1 MDDIDIKNLLEKLG
15 KEQTANIGKLFKQ
28 LKQPGLSDTE
38 IKRLNKE
45 IKTET
50 DLIKQKIKIEKEE
63 IAAIEKYTDV
73 LSDQSKAA
81 RSVTENLYKMY
92 KGLGYNTTQ
101 AQKLADKTIATG
113 ETIGKLGAA
122 AKQGSGKIDDF
133 TAAFKGRLGGIGD
146 IVSLVGTGL
155 QTNVDTFRTLSNVGA
170 AFGQDLVTLR
180 ETAASAGLPIE
191 DFTKLIK
198 DNSQSLA
205 QLYGSSTQGAIAF
218 SNLSRDFR
226 TANIDFLAPLGL
238 TVSELNDTLLTT
250 LNIQRITGNFD
261 RNDTQAQT
269 QAAKGLIIEIDK
281 LAKLTGQQRTE
292 LTKQMERQMANARF
306 QAFLTMQTQETGD
319 RLRTFAAGL
328 SGIANDPQFE
338 TALLDL
344 IANAGQPVT
353 EIGRQ
358 LVNNVREA
366 PQIISQLN
374 SGLID
379 NQQALELF
387 RDASLRASQ
396 ANARV
401 AATGQVAFL
410 DTFFPA
416 VNRVGRTT
424 MNLADVNNEAA
435 KRQSTLT
442 NELTKFENSSKAL
455 SASFQSLETGFFANL
470 GGALGIGVG
479 VVSKGMTTVASG
491 INNLNST
498 SKALLYV
505 GTSLSSYVANKAA
518 QTAVVFG
525 GTYSALIAAGLGK
538 GSLMSNLTT
547 AMGGKRAMNKT
558 MKSGKNFLKGPGPI
572 GIGAGMALDVA
583 GGLSGNETVDKALD
597 ILSYTAYGAGIGS
610 YIPGVGTAVGAGV
623 GTVAGLAKALFD
635 SVPSRAVGT
644 FGATGMPFEPKTSL
658 MKIHAGETVKTARE
672 VSNDS
677 MSQEQLMLGVTKMTS
692 SMSDY
697 VNIARQQLESSKQ
710 QEKLLNTMISVD
722 MENTKYTKLTAN
734 RVSSNKGNLI
744 G

>member
-1 MDDIDIKNLLEKLG
+1 MDDNDIKNLLEKLG
-15 KEQTANIGKLFKQ
+15 KEQTANIGKLIKQ
-28 LKQPGLSDTE
+28 LKPGLSDTE

-45 IKTET
+45 IK
-50 DLIKQKIKIEKEE
+50 DE
-63 IAAIEKYTDV
+63 IALLKKKTKITDKEIKAIEDHTDV
-73 LSDQSKAA
+73 LAEQSKAA

-250 LNIQRITGNFD
+250 LNIQRLTGNFD

-328 SGIANDPQFE
+328 SNIANDPAFE

-374 SGLID
+374 AGLIS

-387 RDASLRASQ
+387 RDASLRATQ

-410 DTFFPA
+410 DQFFPA
-416 VNRVGRTT
+416 VNTVGRATL
-424 MNLADVNNEAA
+424 NLADVNDEAA

-442 NELTKFENSSKAL
+442 NELTKFENASKQL

-470 GGALGIGVG
+470 GGILGVG
-479 VVSKGMTTVASG
+479 VGAVSKGVTTVASG

-518 QTAVVFG
+518 QTAVVFS
-525 GTYSALIAAGLGK
+525 GTYSALLAAGMGK
-538 GSLMSNLTT
+538 GSLMSNITS
-547 AMGGKRAMNKT
+547 AMGGKKAMGKT

-572 GIGAGMALDVA
+572 GIASGLALDVA
-583 GGLSGNETVDKALD
+583 GGLSGNETVNKALD

-610 YIPGVGTAVGAGV
+610 MIPGVGTAIGAGV
-623 GTVAGLAKALFD
+623 GTVTGLAKALFD
-635 SVPSRAVGT
+635 SAPSRAVGT

-672 VSNDS
+672 VGNDGVR
-677 MSQEQLMLGVTKMTS
+677 QEELMLGVTKMTTT
-692 SMSDY
+692 MNDY
-697 VNIARQQLESSKQ
+697 VNIAKQQLESSKQ

-734 RVSSNKGNLI
+734 RVSANKGNLI

>member
-1 MDDIDIKNLLEKLG
+1 MDEADIKSIIDRQGKSMSDNMSKLIAGIKKGGLSESEIKRVNQALKDEVKLLKLRDAAEKNAIKAIDDYTDEQIKLVKASQSLNEKLFQLAKGTGLNVVQSQRFADRAQATGEVLGKLG
-15 KEQTANIGKLFKQ
+15 K
-28 LKQPGLSDTE
+28 
-38 IKRLNKE
+38 
-45 IKTET
+45 
-50 DLIKQKIKIEKEE
+50 
-63 IAAIEKYTDV
+63 
-73 LSDQSKAA
+73 
-81 RSVTENLYKMY
+81 
-92 KGLGYNTTQ
+92 
-101 AQKLADKTIATG
+101 
-113 ETIGKLGAA
+113 AA
-122 AKQGSGKIDDF
+122 ATGSGKIDDL
-133 TAAFKGRLGGIGD
+133 TSAFKGKLGGIGD
-146 IVSLVGTGL
+146 IIALAGNSL

-250 LNIQRITGNFD
+250 LNIQRLTGNFD

-292 LTKQMERQMANARF
+292 LTKQMERQMTNTRF
-306 QAFLTMQTQETGD
+306 QAAMSQQLPETAD

-328 SGIANDPQFE
+328 SNIANDPAFE

-374 SGLID
+374 AGLIS

-410 DTFFPA
+410 DQFFPA
-416 VNRVGRTT
+416 VNRVGRATL
-424 MNLADVNNEAA
+424 NLADVNDEAA
-435 KRQSTLT
+435 KRASSLT
-442 NELTKFENSSKAL
+442 NSLTQFE
-455 SASFQSLETGFFANL
+455 SASKELGASIQSIETGVLKNL
-470 GGALGIGVG
+470 GSLLGGGVSTISGAMKGISATLNVLPPAIKGILGIGLTLANTLG
-479 VVSKGMTTVASG
+479 
-491 INNLNST
+491 N
-498 SKALLYV
+498 KAL
-505 GTSLSSYVANKAA
+505 
-518 QTAVVFG
+518 QTGIVFT
-525 GTYSALIAAGLGK
+525 GTYSALRLAGLGK
-538 GSLMSNLTT
+538 GNIVSDLMGKFAGGGKKPKGKTTTPPFGRGTGVGVSSLVAVGANVISSQTDDPGLKSLMNVVGS
-547 AMGGKRAMNKT
+547 
-558 MKSGKNFLKGPGPI
+558 
-572 GIGAGMALDVA
+572 AGM
-583 GGLSGNETVDKALD
+583 
-597 ILSYTAYGAGIGS
+597 GAGIGS
-610 YIPGVGTAVGAGV
+610 MIAPGLGTAIGA
-623 GTVAGLAKALFD
+623 VAGTILGAIGEMNTREK
-635 SVPSRAVGT
+635 GT
-644 FGATGMPFEPKTSL
+644 FGEIGLPFEPRTSL
-658 MKIHAGETVKTARE
+658 MKVHAGEVVQSAQQ
-672 VSNDS
+672 VGDS
-677 MSQEQLMLGVTKMTS
+677 AKQQQELMLGVSRMTTT
-692 SMSDY
+692 MGDY
-697 VNIARQQLESSKQ
+697 VSIARQQLESSKQ

-734 RVSSNKGNLI
+734 RVSANKGNLI

>member
-1 MDDIDIKNLLEKLG
+1 MDEADIKSIIDRQGKSMSDTMSKLIAGIKKGGLSESEIKRVNQALKDEVKLLKLKKDAETKAIKAIDDYTDEQIKLVKASQNLNEKLFQLAKGTGLNVVQSQRFADRAQATGEVLGKLG
-15 KEQTANIGKLFKQ
+15 K
-28 LKQPGLSDTE
+28 
-38 IKRLNKE
+38 
-45 IKTET
+45 
-50 DLIKQKIKIEKEE
+50 
-63 IAAIEKYTDV
+63 AA
-73 LSDQSKAA
+73 
-81 RSVTENLYKMY
+81 
-92 KGLGYNTTQ
+92 TT
-101 AQKLADKTIATG
+101 
-113 ETIGKLGAA
+113 
-122 AKQGSGKIDDF
+122 GSGKIDDL
-133 TAAFKGRLGGIGD
+133 TATFKGRLGGIGD
-146 IVSLVGTGL
+146 IIALAGNSL

-435 KRQSTLT
+435 KRASSLT
-442 NELTKFENSSKAL
+442 NSLTQFE
-455 SASFQSLETGFFANL
+455 SASKELGASIQSIETGVLKNL
-470 GGALGIGVG
+470 GSLLGGGVSTISGAMKGISATLNVLPPAIKGILGIGLTLANTLG
-479 VVSKGMTTVASG
+479 
-491 INNLNST
+491 N
-498 SKALLYV
+498 KAL
-505 GTSLSSYVANKAA
+505 
-518 QTAVVFG
+518 QTGIVFT
-525 GTYSALIAAGLGK
+525 GTYSALRLAGLGK
-538 GSLMSNLTT
+538 GNIVSDLMGKF
-547 AMGGKRAMNKT
+547 AGGGKKPKGKT
-558 MKSGKNFLKGPGPI
+558 TTPPFGR
-572 GIGAGMALDVA
+572 GAGVGVSSLAAVGTSFLSSQTDDPGLKSLLNVA
-583 GGLSGNETVDKALD
+583 TS
-597 ILSYTAYGAGIGS
+597 TATGAGIGS
-610 YIPGVGTAVGAGV
+610 MIAPGLGTAIGA
-623 GTVAGLAKALFD
+623 VAGTILGAIGEMNTREK
-635 SVPSRAVGT
+635 GT
-644 FGATGMPFEPKTSL
+644 FGEIGLPFEPRTSL
-658 MKIHAGETVKTARE
+658 MKVHAGEVVQSAQQ
-672 VSNDS
+672 VGDS
-677 MSQEQLMLGVTKMTS
+677 AKQQQELMLGVSRMTTT
-692 SMSDY
+692 MGDY
-697 VNIARQQLESSKQ
+697 VSIARQQLESSKQ

-734 RVSSNKGNLI
+734 RVSANKGNLI

>member
-1 MDDIDIKNLLEKLG
+1 MDDNDIKNLLEKLG
-15 KEQTANIGKLFKQ
+15 KEQTANIGKLIKQ
-28 LKQPGLSDTE
+28 LKPGLSDTE

-45 IKTET
+45 IK
-50 DLIKQKIKIEKEE
+50 DE
-63 IAAIEKYTDV
+63 IALLKKKTKITDKEIKAIEDHTDV
-73 LSDQSKAA
+73 LAEQSKAA

-180 ETAASAGLPIE
+180 ETAAAAGLPIE

-198 DNSQSLA
+198 DNSQSLS

-250 LNIQRITGNFD
+250 LNIQRLSGNFD
-261 RNDTQAQT
+261 RNNTQAQT

-292 LTKQMERQMANARF
+292 LTKQMERQMANAKF

-328 SGIANDPQFE
+328 SGIANDPAFE

-353 EIGRQ
+353 EISRQ

-374 SGLID
+374 AGLIS

-387 RDASLRASQ
+387 RDASLRATQ

-410 DTFFPA
+410 DQFFPA
-416 VNRVGRTT
+416 VNRVGTAT
-424 MNLADVNNEAA
+424 LNLADVNNEAA

-442 NELTKFENSSKAL
+442 NELTKFENASKQL
-455 SASFQSLETGFFANL
+455 SASFQSLETGFFASL

-479 VVSKGMTTVASG
+479 AVSKGVTTVASG

-518 QTAVVFG
+518 QTAVVFS
-525 GTYSALIAAGLGK
+525 GTYSALLAAGMGK
-538 GSLMSNLTT
+538 GSLMSNITS
-547 AMGGKRAMNKT
+547 AMGGKKAMGKT

-572 GIGAGMALDVA
+572 GIGTGLALDVA

-610 YIPGVGTAVGAGV
+610 MIPGVGTAIGAGV
-623 GTVAGLAKALFD
+623 GTVTGLAKALFD
-635 SVPSRAVGT
+635 SAPSRAVGT

-672 VSNDS
+672 VGNDS
-677 MSQEQLMLGVTKMTS
+677 VRQEELMIGVTKMTTT
-692 SMSDY
+692 MNDY
-697 VNIARQQLESSKQ
+697 VNIAKQQLESSKQ

-734 RVSSNKGNLI
+734 RVSANKGNLI

>member
-1 MDDIDIKNLLEKLG
+1 MDDNDIKNLLEKLG
-15 KEQTANIGKLFKQ
+15 KEQTANIGKLIKQ
-28 LKQPGLSDTE
+28 LKPGLSDTE

-45 IKTET
+45 IK
-50 DLIKQKIKIEKEE
+50 DE
-63 IAAIEKYTDV
+63 IALLKKKTKITDKEIKAIEDHTDV
-73 LSDQSKAA
+73 LAEQSKAA

-250 LNIQRITGNFD
+250 LNIQRLTGNFD

-328 SGIANDPQFE
+328 SNIANDPAFE

-374 SGLID
+374 AGLIS

-387 RDASLRASQ
+387 RDASLRATQ

-410 DTFFPA
+410 DQFFPA
-416 VNRVGRTT
+416 VNTVGRATL
-424 MNLADVNNEAA
+424 NLADVNDEAA

-442 NELTKFENSSKAL
+442 NELTKFENASKAL

-470 GGALGIGVG
+470 GGILGVG
-479 VVSKGMTTVASG
+479 VGAVSKGVTTVASG

-518 QTAVVFG
+518 QTAVVFS
-525 GTYSALIAAGLGK
+525 GTYSALLAAGMGK
-538 GSLMSNLTT
+538 GSLMSNITS
-547 AMGGKRAMNKT
+547 AMGGKKAMGKT

-572 GIGAGMALDVA
+572 GIASGLALDVA
-583 GGLSGNETVDKALD
+583 GGLSGNETVNKALD

-610 YIPGVGTAVGAGV
+610 MIPGVGTAIGAGV
-623 GTVAGLAKALFD
+623 GTVTGLAKALFD
-635 SVPSRAVGT
+635 SAPSRAVGT

-672 VSNDS
+672 VGNDGVR
-677 MSQEQLMLGVTKMTS
+677 QEELMLGVTKMTTT
-692 SMSDY
+692 MNDY
-697 VNIARQQLESSKQ
+697 VNIAKQQLESSKQ

-734 RVSSNKGNLI
+734 RVSANKGNLI

>member
-1 MDDIDIKNLLEKLG
+1 MDEADIKSIIDRQGKSMSDTMSKLIAGIKKGGLSESEIKRVNQALKDEVKLLKLKKDAETKAIKAIDDYTDEQIKLVKASQNLNEKLFQLAKGTGLNVVQSQRFADRAQATGEVLGKLG
-15 KEQTANIGKLFKQ
+15 K
-28 LKQPGLSDTE
+28 
-38 IKRLNKE
+38 
-45 IKTET
+45 
-50 DLIKQKIKIEKEE
+50 
-63 IAAIEKYTDV
+63 
-73 LSDQSKAA
+73 
-81 RSVTENLYKMY
+81 
-92 KGLGYNTTQ
+92 
-101 AQKLADKTIATG
+101 
-113 ETIGKLGAA
+113 AA
-122 AKQGSGKIDDF
+122 ATGSGKIDDL
-133 TAAFKGRLGGIGD
+133 TSAFKGKLGGIGD
-146 IVSLVGTGL
+146 IIALAGNSL

-170 AFGQDLVTLR
+170 AFGQDLITLR

-250 LNIQRITGNFD
+250 LNIQRLTGNFD

-292 LTKQMERQMANARF
+292 LTKQMEQQMANARF
-306 QAFLTMQTQETGD
+306 QAFLTTQTQETGD

-328 SGIANDPQFE
+328 SNIANDPAFE

-374 SGLID
+374 AGLIS

-410 DTFFPA
+410 DQFFPA
-416 VNRVGRTT
+416 VNRVGRATL
-424 MNLADVNNEAA
+424 NLADVNDEAA
-435 KRQSTLT
+435 KRASSLT
-442 NELTKFENSSKAL
+442 NSLTQFE
-455 SASFQSLETGFFANL
+455 SASKELGASIQSIETGVLKNL
-470 GGALGIGVG
+470 GSLLGGGVSTISGAMKGISATLNVLPPAIKGILGIGLTLANTLG
-479 VVSKGMTTVASG
+479 
-491 INNLNST
+491 N
-498 SKALLYV
+498 KAL
-505 GTSLSSYVANKAA
+505 
-518 QTAVVFG
+518 QTGIVFT
-525 GTYSALIAAGLGK
+525 GTYSALRLAGLGK
-538 GSLMSNLTT
+538 GNIVSDLMGKF
-547 AMGGKRAMNKT
+547 AGGGKKPKGKT
-558 MKSGKNFLKGPGPI
+558 TTPPFGR
-572 GIGAGMALDVA
+572 GAGVGVSSLVA
-583 GGLSGNETVDKALD
+583 VGANVIGSQTDDPGLKSFMNVVGSAG
-597 ILSYTAYGAGIGS
+597 AGAGIGS
-610 YIPGVGTAVGAGV
+610 MIAPGLGTAIGA
-623 GTVAGLAKALFD
+623 VAGTILGAIGEMNTREK
-635 SVPSRAVGT
+635 GT
-644 FGATGMPFEPKTSL
+644 FGEIGLPFEPRTSL
-658 MKIHAGETVKTARE
+658 MKVHAGEVVQSAQQ
-672 VSNDS
+672 VGDS
-677 MSQEQLMLGVTKMTS
+677 AKQQQELMLGVSRMTTT
-692 SMSDY
+692 MGDY
-697 VNIARQQLESSKQ
+697 VSIARQQLESSKQ

-734 RVSSNKGNLI
+734 RVSANKGNLI